1 MLVSI
6 VMTVR
11 NEEAYL
17 DECLRSI
24 HEQRLQDWELHV
36 IDDHSSDATV
46 NILKEWSIR
55 DKRIKWEKNRGK
67 GIIAALSQA
76 QELSNGELITRMDGD
91 DLMPPQKLD
100 LLKNVLLEK
109 GRGTMVSGKVR
120 YFSNDKVSIGYRTYE
135 EWLND
140 RVEHQDHAKW
150 VYREC
155 VCASPNWMCFRE
167 DLEAIGGFMSLN
179 YPEDYD
185 LVLKWHAAGFLFHG
199 LNSLTHLWREHP
211 ERTSRNSEIYEQ
223 TSFYKLKIPYL
234 VNAFPGAS
242 FFILGKGQKSRL
254 TAQLLKDL
262 NIDHSIADD
271 PADPNLSEKLN
282 ESYSSASILLLA
294 AFPPAEERIQLE
306 RLVKECGYEIGTN
319 CFYI

>member
-6 VMTVR
+6 VMAVR
-11 NEEAYL
+11 NEETFL
-17 DECLRSI
+17 EECLRSI
-24 HEQRLQDWELHV
+24 HEQRLQEWELHV
-36 IDDHSSDATV
+36 IDDHSSDATGQ
-46 NILKEWSIR
+46 ILTEWSLI

-76 QELSNGELITRMDGD
+76 EKLSSGELITRMDGD
-91 DLMPPQKLD
+91 DLMPPEKLD
-100 LLKNVLLEK
+100 ILKNVLLET
-109 GRGTMVSGKVR
+109 GQGTMVTGKVR
-120 YFSNDKVSIGYRTYE
+120 YFSNEEVSIGYRAYE
-135 EWLND
+135 EWLNE
-140 RVEHQDHAKW
+140 RVELQDHAKW

-167 DLEAIGGFMSLN
+167 DLEAIGGFRSLN

-199 LNSLTHLWREHP
+199 VNSLTHLWREHP
-211 ERTSRNSEIYEQ
+211 KRTSRNSDIYDQ

-234 VNAFPGAS
+234 VDTFPGQS

-254 TAQLLKDL
+254 AAQLLKDL
-262 NIDHSIADD
+262 NIDHTVADD
-271 PADPNLSEKLN
+271 PADPNLSKKLN
-282 ESYSSASILLLA
+282 ESSSSESILLLA
-294 AFPPAEERIQLE
+294 AFPPTTERIQLE
-306 RLVKECGYEIGTN
+306 SLVKECGYAVGTN